1 MAGTCIKQQYQSNFY
16 ALSANND
23 SINNI
28 NNSNDHNDDNDDN
41 NTQVVIPKACKI
53 ETIKEYF
60 EADVFIQ
67 TRWWQPVLDSTEVN
81 FVHLASANNNTYN
94 NNNRPALSW

>member
-1 MAGTCIKQQYQSNFY
+1 MAGTCIKQQYQSIFY

-28 NNSNDHNDDNDDN
+28 NNSNDHNDDNDN

-53 ETIKEYF
+53 ETIK
-60 EADVFIQ
+60 
-67 TRWWQPVLDSTEVN
+67 
-81 FVHLASANNNTYN
+81 
-94 NNNRPALSW
+94 